1 MESFVHLHVH
11 TEYSLLDGACRID
24 RLMQK
29 VRENGQMAVAMTDHG
44 VLYGAVQFYQAAME
58 AGIHPVIGC
67 EVYIVRS
74 ISLNKVWMREPE
86 PFRLVLLCKNNI
98 GYRNLVQLVSASNT
112 QEMHG
117 PPLIDRAMLTAHSDG
132 LICLSGGR
140 HSEITKL
147 LLRGQSIQA
156 QEAAME
162 YASVF
167 GEGDF
172 FLEIQNHGS
181 PDEELVLHGMSE
193 ISRSTGIPM
202 AVTNDAHYLTRE
214 DADTHKL
221 LSCIRTGAVLSEPG
235 RGTLPNDQ
243 YDLKST
249 VEMNELFRDYPEAL
263 RNTEEIAKRCNVQF
277 TFGVLRLPKYR
288 ISGIS
293 DTELYFRS
301 LCESGLRGRYGT
313 EPPQEAAE
321 RLEYEYDVIRR
332 MGYID
337 YFLIVWDFVMYAKN
351 NGIPVGP
358 GRGSGA
364 GSLCAYCIGITD
376 IDPLKNGLLFERFLN
391 PERVSMPDFDIDFC
405 IEGRQQVIDYVTK
418 KYGADHVAQIIAFDT
433 MKARAAVR
441 DTARCMELPYALR
454 DSVCAAIPE
463 DPNMTIEKALEQSAE
478 LRTLRDSDRQVRS
491 LLELAQQIEGMP
503 RHTTIH
509 AAGVVISAEPV
520 MQLVPL
526 QRTESAI
533 VTQYTM
539 GVLEQLGLLKMDF
552 LGLRNL
558 TVIRD
563 TERQIRRRQPGF
575 SVQRIPEDDPGVFT
589 MLSNG
594 DSAGVFQLESDGI
607 RRVLMQMRPKNIS
620 DLIAVISLYRPGPM
634 ESIPQYLAAR
644 ADPEKVHYDHP
655 LLEPILKE
663 TFGCIVYQEQ
673 VMEICRTLAGYSY
686 GRADLVRRAMAKK
699 KHDVMEKEREVFLH
713 GNDSCCGAV
722 ANGVPEETAD
732 AIFDRMAAFASY
744 AFNKSHAAAY
754 ARLAYETAYLKC
766 RWPYEY
772 FAALLTSVIPTTGK
786 LKEYIGA
793 CASSG
798 IRLLPPHI
806 NRSEAGFSAAGEGI
820 RFGLLGIRG
829 VGKSMAESWLAV
841 RRDHGPFSD
850 LQDFL
855 ESCPENSINK
865 RAVESLIRAGAFDGL
880 GWNRRQ
886 MVEQYEGMITAISA
900 RKRSVV
906 SGQLSLFADLYPVS
920 EQATQIKALPVP
932 EYPERILLEM
942 EKDYTGVY
950 LSGHPLDR
958 IKDGLNLLHLPE
970 IADAVRMKDGQ
981 KLRLFGFV
989 TDIRTLT
996 TRKGEKMCTLTVED
1010 FTGTVDCV
1018 VFPKLYQEQQTLL
1031 RMMSVLCISAT
1042 VSKKENETRLLC
1054 DSLLSEEQMRAY
1066 VQKRCVLCVKLDD
1079 ADTKLLEQ
1087 IYNMFLRFSGTQP
1100 CCFWL
1105 NTSRRYLYPKL
1116 PGGGVLLSKEFVQ
1129 QLQKLIPLSRCGLIE
1144 KKR

>member
-1 MESFVHLHVH
+1 M
-11 TEYSLLDGACRID
+11 
-24 RLMQK
+24 
-29 VRENGQMAVAMTDHG
+29 
-44 VLYGAVQFYQAAME
+44 
-58 AGIHPVIGC
+58 
-67 EVYIVRS
+67 
-74 ISLNKVWMREPE
+74 
-86 PFRLVLLCKNNI
+86 
-98 GYRNLVQLVSASNT
+98 QLVSEANT
-112 QEMHG
+112 QELHG
-117 PPLIDRAMLTAHSDG
+117 PPIIDRAMLLSHSDG

-140 HSEITKL
+140 HSEISRL
-147 LLRGQSIQA
+147 LLRGQNVQA
-156 QEAAME
+156 QETAMDYAAL
-162 YASVF
+162 F

-172 FLEIQNHGS
+172 YLEIQNHGG
-181 PDEELVLHGMSE
+181 PDEELVMHGMSE
-193 ISRSTGIPM
+193 ISRSTGIPLV
-202 AVTNDAHYLTRE
+202 VTNDAHYLTPE
-214 DADTHKL
+214 DARTHKL
-221 LSCIRTGAVLSEPG
+221 LSCIRTGAVLSDPG

-249 VEMNELFRDYPEAL
+249 VEMNELFQDYPEAL

-293 DTELYFRS
+293 DTENYFRM
-301 LCESGLRGRYGT
+301 LCESGLRMRYGL
-313 EPPQEAAE
+313 EPPQEAVE

-337 YFLIVWDFVMYAKN
+337 YFLIVWDFVEYAKN

-364 GSLCAYCIGITD
+364 GSLCAYCIGITN

-405 IEGRQQVIDYVTK
+405 IEGRQQVIDYVTQ

-478 LRTLRDSDRQVRS
+478 LRSMRDSDRQVRS
-491 LLELAQQIEGMP
+491 LLELAQKIEGMP

-563 TERQIRRRQPGF
+563 TERQIRRRMPKF
-575 SVQRIPEDDPGVFT
+575 SADQIPADDPAVFT
-589 MLSNG
+589 MLSAG
-594 DSAGVFQLESDGI
+594 DSSGVFQLESDGI
-607 RRVLMQMRPKNIS
+607 RRVLMQMCPKNIS

-644 ADPEKVHYDHP
+644 EDPEKVHYDHP

-663 TFGCIVYQEQ
+663 TYGCIVYQEQ

-699 KHDVMEKEREVFLH
+699 KHDVMETEREVFLH
-713 GNDSCCGAV
+713 GNENCCGAV
-722 ANGVPEETAD
+722 ANGVPEETAN

-754 ARLAYETAYLKC
+754 AWLAYETAYLKC

-772 FAALLTSVIPTTGK
+772 FAALLTSVIPATAK
-786 LKEYIGA
+786 LKEYVGA
-793 CASSG
+793 CAAAG
-798 IRLLPPHI
+798 IRLLPPDI
-806 NRSEAGFSAAGEGI
+806 NRSEAGFTAAGEGI

-829 VGKSMAESWLAV
+829 IGRNMVDSWLAV
-841 RRDHGPFSD
+841 RKEHGPFGD

-855 ESCPENSINK
+855 ENCTDIGMNR
-865 RAVESLIRAGAFDGL
+865 RAVEGLIRAGAFDGL

-886 MVEQYEGMITAISA
+886 MLMNYEPMITAISTR
-900 RKRSVV
+900 RKSVV
-906 SGQLSLFADLYPVS
+906 SGQLSLFGDPYSGTDHLTVMRPQPV
-920 EQATQIKALPVP
+920 Q
-932 EYPERILLEM
+932 EYPERTLLEM
-942 EKDYTGVY
+942 EKEYTGVY

-958 IKDGLNLLHLPE
+958 VKEKGMLLHLPE
-970 IADAVRMKDGQ
+970 IADAVRMKDGN
-981 KLRLFGFV
+981 KLRMFCLV
-989 TDIRTLT
+989 TDVRVIT
-996 TRKGEKMCTLTVED
+996 TKKGEKMCTLTVED
-1010 FTGTVDCV
+1010 FTGTVECV
-1018 VFPKLYQEQQTLL
+1018 VFPKLYQEQYAQMKMWT
-1031 RMMSVLCISAT
+1031 VLCIGAT

-1054 DSLLSEEQMRAY
+1054 DSILTEEQMQAY
-1066 VQKRCVLCVKLDD
+1066 IQNRCVLCVKLDD
-1079 ADTKLLEQ
+1079 ADKKLLEQ
-1087 IYNMFLRFSGTQP
+1087 IYNMFLRFSGPQP

-1105 NTSRRYLYPKL
+1105 KTSRRYLYPKL
-1116 PGGGVLLSKEFVQ
+1116 PGGGVTLTREFVQ
-1129 QLQKLIPLSRCGLIE
+1129 QLQKLIPLSQCGLIE